1 MKEDGQEASVH
12 NEGVR
17 EPARKCNASYI
28 DIKAHAGAYII
39 VNVFLLVVWKMSNV
53 KYPWPLWVIAGWG
66 TGLAAHI
73 WGRLLG
79 RMATR

>member
-1 MKEDGQEASVH
+1 MTEDTQVASVH
-12 NEGVR
+12 DEGVR
-17 EPARKCNASYI
+17 KPTRKGNAQYI
-28 DIKAHAGAYII
+28 DIKAHVGAYTI